1 MSGLLDRKQRGVGG
15 KREVDT
21 GETERGIRAYTGRPM
36 TILTEPG

>member
-21 GETERGIRAYTGRPM
+21 GETGRGIRAYTGRPM
-36 TILTEPG
+36 TVLTEPG